1 MENLELKLLDE
12 INRLQQYAL
21 KTPID
26 SKNFWRDWQ
35 SVFTD
40 VKFSQIA
47 IKTLLTAES
56 LPKSEVEYLKRKLN
70 LLKEVEGYLKELR
83 EVALQVKGYSIFS
96 TEGSEE
102 GNDDIDDLLF

>member
-1 MENLELKLLDE
+1 MENIELKLLE
-12 INRLQQYAL
+12 ELNKLQRFAL

-35 SVFTD
+35 SLYTTVR
-40 VKFSQIA
+40 FSQIA
-47 IKTLLTAES
+47 VKSLLEGDNLS
-56 LPKSEVEYLKRKLN
+56 QEEVKHLKKKLHLLREVEN
-70 LLKEVEGYLKELR
+70 YLKELR

-102 GNDDIDDLLF
+102 GNDDLDDLLF

>member
-12 INRLQQYAL
+12 ISRLQQYAL

-47 IKTLLTAES
+47 IKTLIAAES
-56 LPKSEVEYLKRKLN
+56 LSKEEVEHLRKKLN
-70 LLKEVEGYLKELR
+70 LLKEVENYLKELR